1 MPSDTLSRIYEEEVF
16 REGSPAHQALEDKF
30 GFSYRTLLGELMYA
44 YVTARPDISYAVTTL
59 SKFSSAPGSYHFHL
73 LRGIA
78 NYLKATINWGIR
90 FKRPRFLQEPYPGA
104 FNIILHHE
112 LPEESA
118 LTKSFGINID
128 TPKLIGFVD
137 AAHAN
142 ELIKRRSTTGL
153 VYTFMGGAVVYQSK
167 TQSITAG
174 SSTEAEFI
182 AAHSAGKIARY
193 LRRILSQIGFE
204 QSGPTPIF
212 IDNEPALKIINDN
225 SSPTERVRHMD
236 ICYFQIQDWAHRDIV
251 MVHIPGTLNPSD
263 DATKPLGSILHC
275 HYCRRIM
282 GHYNTKKYG

>member
-1 MPSDTLSRIYEEEVF
+1 
-16 REGSPAHQALEDKF
+16 
-30 GFSYRTLLGELMYA
+30 
-44 YVTARPDISYAVTTL
+44 
-59 SKFSSAPGSYHFHL
+59 
-73 LRGIA
+73 
-78 NYLKATINWGIR
+78 
-90 FKRPRFLQEPYPGA
+90 
-104 FNIILHHE
+104 
-112 LPEESA
+112 
-118 LTKSFGINID
+118 
-128 TPKLIGFVD
+128 
-137 AAHAN
+137 
-142 ELIKRRSTTGL
+142 
-153 VYTFMGGAVVYQSK
+153 MGGAVVYQSK

-236 ICYFQIQDWAHRDIV
+236 IRYFQLQDWAHRDIV

-275 HYCRRIM
+275 RHCRRIM